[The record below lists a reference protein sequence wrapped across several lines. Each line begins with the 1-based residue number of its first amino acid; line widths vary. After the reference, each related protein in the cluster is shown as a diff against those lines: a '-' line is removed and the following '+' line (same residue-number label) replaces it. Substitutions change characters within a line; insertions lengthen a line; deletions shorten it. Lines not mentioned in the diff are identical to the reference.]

1 MSRLAIN
8 NLKSKL
14 KNMYDTNIKI
24 NIGFYDDNDNIVEEK
39 NIPSSIKLRERN
51 YTVTCSKS
59 CKSIIEELYKQ
70 NNNF

>member
-14 KNMYDTNIKI
+14 KNMYDANIKI

-39 NIPSSIKLRERN
+39 NIPLGN
-51 YTVTCSKS
+51 YLNDPLPSNYEKEITQTLSARVAK
-59 CKSIIEELYKQ
+59 I
-70 NNNF
+70 